1 MQHDS
6 ISDLLTRIRNARM
19 LRSEFVLVFAT
30 KITCSILELLQL
42 EKLIIGFK
50 FLSIGNYDYII
61 VFLVSNFSTF
71 FINFKSLYRIS
82 KPSLKRFS
90 TKLQNFSELSMTSN
104 LSSVFIISTSYGL
117 MTSKIAKELQI
128 GGEIL
133 FQILF

>member
-61 VFLVSNFSTF
+61 VFLVSHFSTF